1 MRQLRIKN
9 WPVNTEMHFNKKG
22 QLKIRHYFNRRG
34 NPIESLRG
42 KRDSRGRTRF
52 DIESSG
58 HFGEAQIGY
67 DDLLQ
72 LSVWIKRWFVG
83 DATDS
88 FIISDQ
94 AEMVSSEHDNYATLS
109 LHRWKRADINL
120 SRGQMAHLQDW
131 IEYRIDDYRNEKAT
145 AHENS

>member
-22 QLKIRHYFNRRG
+22 ELKIRHYFNRRE

-52 DIESSG
+52 DIESNW

-72 LSVWIKRWFVG
+72 LLVWIKRWLAEDVTG
-83 DATDS
+83 N

-94 AEMVSSEHDNYATLS
+94 AEIVSSEHGNYATLS
-109 LHRWKRADINL
+109 LHRWRRADINL
-120 SRGQMAHLQDW
+120 SRGQMAHLCNW
-131 IEYRIDDYRNEKAT
+131 IEYRIDDYRNEKAAT
-145 AHENS
+145 ND